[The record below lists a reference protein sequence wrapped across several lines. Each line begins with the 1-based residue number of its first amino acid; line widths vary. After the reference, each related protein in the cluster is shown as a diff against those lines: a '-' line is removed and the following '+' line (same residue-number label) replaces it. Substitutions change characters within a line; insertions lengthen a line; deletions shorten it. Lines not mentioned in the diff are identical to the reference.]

1 MAANAYVLVN
11 VDSDRTEAVVGPLR
25 SIPGA
30 SVQEVLG
37 PYDVVVELT
46 GDTTGDIAGVVRSQ
60 IRSIPGVTSTVTCYW
75 IEGLYGEGA
84 GGE

>member
-1 MAANAYVLVN
+1 MAANAYVLVK
-11 VDSDRTEAVVGPLR
+11 VDSDRTKSVVSRLR
-25 SIPGA
+25 LIPGA

-46 GDTTGDIAGVVRSQ
+46 GHTTGDIAGVVRSQ
-60 IRSIPGVTSTVTCYW
+60 IRSIPGVTSTVICYW
-75 IEGLYGEGA
+75 IEGLYGDGA

>member
-1 MAANAYVLVN
+1 MN
-11 VDSDRTEAVVGPLR
+11 VDPATTEAVVSRLR

-37 PYDVVVELT
+37 PYDVVVEL
-46 GDTTGDIAGVVRSQ
+46 GYDTTVDITGVVQSQ
-60 IRSIPGVTSTVTCYW
+60 IRSIPGVTSTVTCIW
-75 IEGLYGEGA
+75 IEGLFGDSA

>member
-11 VDSDRTEAVVGPLR
+11 VDPAKTEAVVSRLR

-37 PYDVVVELT
+37 PYDVVVELAK
-46 GDTTGDIAGVVRSQ
+46 DTTVDITGVVRSQ
-60 IRSIPGVTSTVTCYW
+60 IRSIPGVNSTVTCIW
-75 IEGLYGEGA
+75 IEGLFGEGA